1 MNLTV
6 KGDDFIPIT
15 ALLNSRDMKNVAQSN
30 GFSVLDLFRKNSFV
44 FLVYG
49 IWTCCAV
56 IR

>member
-1 MNLTV
+1 MNLAV

-15 ALLNSRDMKNVAQSN
+15 ALLNSRDMKNVAQLN